1 MTTTPGSRASTSEPR
16 SATRSARY
24 QPPSWRSW
32 YSSSSTG
39 SRSPRQDA
47 CWDGLPTRRSRCS
60 IGRERACAAH
70 TRGSRAMTDA
80 RTDLQLDALLRRLDV
95 PAEPAAG
102 FVSESLDGLLPI
114 AQRARARDRSFVG
127 RLLRNV
133 QAQPRTP
140 RGATP
145 RLALV
150 MTLVILA
157 LLAALVVAY
166 IGSQRRLP
174 QPFGLAAN
182 GTIAYVN
189 ENHVFLASADGADP
203 RQITFEG
210 GRQVDPTFS
219 RDGTRLAW
227 RAYPPGIAGRVAEPA
242 DLVVADADGSH
253 AIVVA
258 SQ

>member
-95 PAEPAAG
+95 PAEPDAT
-102 FVSESLDGLLPI
+102 FVSESLDGLFPI
-114 AQRARARDRSFVG
+114 ARRARAQDGSFVG
-127 RLLRNV
+127 RLIRDLG
-133 QAQPRTP
+133 AQRWTP

-150 MTLVILA
+150 MILLVLA

-174 QPFGLAAN
+174 PPFGLASN
-182 GTIAYVN
+182 GAIAYVN
-189 ENHVFLASADGADP
+189 QNHVFIASADGTD
-203 RQITFEG
+203 Q
-210 GRQVDPTFS
+210 RQVTFDDGMQLDPTFS
-219 RDGTRLAW
+219 RDGTRLSW
-227 RAYPPGIAGRVAEPA
+227 RAYPPGSTG
-242 DLVVADADGSH
+242 
-253 AIVVA
+253 
-258 SQ
+258 